1 MKSRK
6 MKLSLTFTMVALLAL
21 VWFSTYGINKTMDQ
35 TISVDV
41 YEDHDGSAIPSS
53 ITISGN
59 LKRTLFSTSF
69 VGIFAMEY
77 APLSCREGTEAKIE
91 WHDGYQDISFFY
103 AGDVSRLNV
112 DMIEIDQKMDRMMVV
127 LKDGTIIASPDYY
140 IPTQIWKQDQG

>member
-41 YEDHDGSAIPSS
+41 YEDHDGAAIPSS

-69 VGIFAMEY
+69 VGTFAMEY
-77 APLSCREGTEAKIE
+77 APSSCREGTEAKIE

-103 AGDVSRLNV
+103 AGDVSRLDV
-112 DMIEIDQKMDRMMVV
+112 DVIEIDQEMDRMMVV

>member
-41 YEDHDGSAIPSS
+41 YEDHHRSAIPSS

-69 VGIFAMEY
+69 VGTFAMEY

-103 AGDVSRLNV
+103 AGDVSRLDV
-112 DMIEIDQKMDRMMVV
+112 DMIEIDQEMDRMMVV